1 MTHED
6 FLELKQRVGW
16 GEEFLIY
23 HNEIG
28 YWISR
33 NKDGVYFTRNHDGF
47 TQEFR
52 NSDELFENAAIS
64 DRYLRDLWSEIDW

>member
-6 FLELKQRVGW
+6 FLDLKERVGW

-47 TQEFR
+47 TQEFS
-52 NSDELFENAAIS
+52 NSDELFENAKLG
-64 DRYLRDLWSEIDW
+64 DKYLKELWGEIDW